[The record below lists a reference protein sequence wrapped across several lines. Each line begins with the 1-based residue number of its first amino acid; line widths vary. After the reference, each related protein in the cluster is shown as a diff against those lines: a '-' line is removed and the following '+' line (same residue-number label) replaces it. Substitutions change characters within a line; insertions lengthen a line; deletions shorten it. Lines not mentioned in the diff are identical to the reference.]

1 MKYFLDTNIII
12 DLMDNKSLVM
22 DKLKNLWQE
31 HEVFISDIVIMRFY
45 VALNIRKQKEN

>member
-12 DLMDNKSLVM
+12 DLMDNKPLVM

-31 HEVFISDIVIMRFY
+31 HEVFISDIVYYEILRGFKY
-45 VALNIRKQKEN
+45 REAE